1 MISKNRFI
9 RKLYRIYTRQSAA
22 ISTIAMISCIIAAS
36 VGFPRGC
43 SFDYLGLIVGILAL
57 MITFV
62 VAWQIWQTI
71 ASREEIKDAKDAV
84 KKSEELVKRIEH
96 IEGQLKILPDIHSAY
111 ISVADGLSFLLIGR
125 HFKAF
130 HLFAT
135 GIIDSLK
142 DITDKGSCAMRGLIN
157 LDNCMDFDENSP
169 SMKEFQ
175 ENWNGVAQR
184 LSEVE
189 EALRSADQENKI
201 FQALA
206 KQRINAFKNAA
217 REKGLKI

>member
-1 MISKNRFI
+1 MKNWTIILTCLVALETLSFIIYLCGVMEVNTNSPSVLIS
-9 RKLYRIYTRQSAA
+9 A
-22 ISTIAMISCIIAAS
+22 
-36 VGFPRGC
+36 
-43 SFDYLGLIVGILAL
+43 LGVI
-57 MITFV
+57 ITFV

-71 ASREEIKDAKDAV
+71 ASRDEIKEARDAV
-84 KKSEELVKRIEH
+84 KRSEELVKRIEH
-96 IEGQLKILPDIHSAY
+96 IEGQLKILPDTNSAY
-111 ISVADGLSFLLIGR
+111 ISVADGLSFLLNDR

-142 DITDKGSCAMRGLIN
+142 DMNDKGRCAMRGLIN
-157 LDNCMDFDENSP
+157 LDNCMNFDENSP

-175 ENWNGVAQR
+175 ENWTGVAQR

-189 EALRSADQENKI
+189 DALRSAGQENKI

-206 KQRINAFKNAA
+206 KQHIDAFKNAA
-217 REKGLKI
+217 REKGFQI

>member
-1 MISKNRFI
+1 MIG
-9 RKLYRIYTRQSAA
+9 
-22 ISTIAMISCIIAAS
+22 CIIAAS
-36 VGFPRGC
+36 IGFPRGGG
-43 SFDYLGLIVGILAL
+43 FDYLGLIIGILAL
-57 MITFV
+57 MITFI

-84 KKSEELVKRIEH
+84 KKSEELVRRIEQ
-96 IEGQLKILPDIHSAY
+96 IETQLKILPDTHSAY
-111 ISVADGLSFLLIGR
+111 ISVADGLSFLLHDR

-130 HLFAT
+130 HLFST

-142 DITDKGSCAMRGLIN
+142 DINDRGSCAMRALVN
-157 LDNCMDFDENSP
+157 LGNCMEFADDSP

-189 EALRSADQENKI
+189 EALRNADQENKI

-206 KQRINAFKNAA
+206 KQHIDAFKNAA
-217 REKGLKI
+217 REKGFKI

>member
-1 MISKNRFI
+1 MSSKNLI
-9 RKLYRIYTRQSAA
+9 RRWWRIYMRLSGA
-22 ISTIAMISCIIAAS
+22 ISICAMIGCIIAAS
-36 VGFPRGC
+36 VGFPRGS
-43 SFDYLGLIVGILAL
+43 SFDYLGLIIGILAL

-84 KKSEELVKRIEH
+84 KKSEELVKRIEN
-96 IEGQLKILPDIHSAY
+96 IEEHLKRLPDTHSAY
-111 ISVADGLSFLLIGR
+111 ISVADGLSFLLNGR

-157 LDNCMDFDENSP
+157 LDNCMDFDKNSP

-175 ENWNGVAQR
+175 ENWNGVTQR

-189 EALRSADQENKI
+189 EALRNADQENKI
-201 FQALA
+201 FQAMA
-206 KQRINAFKNAA
+206 KQHIDAFKNAA

>member
-1 MISKNRFI
+1 MKNWTIILTCLVGVETLLIIIYLCGVMEVNANSPSVLISAFGVI
-9 RKLYRIYTRQSAA
+9 
-22 ISTIAMISCIIAAS
+22 
-36 VGFPRGC
+36 
-43 SFDYLGLIVGILAL
+43 
-57 MITFV
+57 ITFV

-71 ASREEIKDAKDAV
+71 ASRDEIKDAKDAV

-96 IEGQLKILPDIHSAY
+96 IEVQLKILPDTHSAY
-111 ISVADGLSFLLIGR
+111 ISVADGLSFLLNDR

-142 DITDKGSCAMRGLIN
+142 DMNDQGKCALRALVN
-157 LDNCMDFDENSP
+157 LGNCMSFDENSP

-175 ENWNGVAQR
+175 ENWNGVAER

-189 EALRSADQENKI
+189 EALLSADQENKI

-206 KQRINAFKNAA
+206 KQHIDAFKNAA

>member
-1 MISKNRFI
+1 MKKNRLI
-9 RKLYRIYTRQSAA
+9 RKWFCIYTRQSAA
-22 ISTIAMISCIIAAS
+22 ISAIAMIVCILGVAIE
-36 VGFPRGC
+36 FPRGN
-43 SFDYLGLIVGILAL
+43 SFDYLGLIIGILAL

-84 KKSEELVKRIEH
+84 QKSEELVKRIEH
-96 IEGQLKILPDIHSAY
+96 IEGQLKILPDTHSAY
-111 ISVADGLSFLLIGR
+111 ISVADGLSFLLNDR

-142 DITDKGSCAMRGLIN
+142 DMNDKGKCAMRALVN
-157 LDNCMDFDENSP
+157 LGNCMNFDENNS

-175 ENWNGVAQR
+175 ENWNGVTQR

-201 FQALA
+201 FQASA
-206 KQRINAFKNAA
+206 KQHIDAFKNAA

>member
-1 MISKNRFI
+1 M
-9 RKLYRIYTRQSAA
+9 RKWFCIYTRQSAV
-22 ISTIAMISCIIAAS
+22 ISTIAMIVCIFGVAIK
-36 VGFPRGC
+36 FPSGIC
-43 SFDYLGLIVGILAL
+43 FDYLGLIIGILAL

-71 ASREEIKDAKDAV
+71 ASRDEIKDAKNAV
-84 KKSEELVKRIEH
+84 EKSEALIKRIEH
-96 IEGQLKILPDIHSAY
+96 IEAQLKMLPDTHSAY
-111 ISVADGLSFLLIGR
+111 ISVADGLSFLLNDR

-142 DITDKGSCAMRGLIN
+142 DINDKGKCAMRALAN
-157 LDNCMDFDENSP
+157 LNHCMDFEKSDP
-169 SMKEFQ
+169 SMNEFN
-175 ENWNGVAQR
+175 ENWNGVAER

-189 EALRSADQENKI
+189 EALRNADQENKI

-206 KQRINAFKNAA
+206 KQHIDLFKNAA
-217 REKGLKI
+217 REKGFKI